1 MQNHFD
7 ILLIILLF
15 FNFCTCYDITVDR
28 GTPRSAAKPRY
39 RNHRIGRRLIPLTKE
54 VIDMMNYMSIMPI
67 NNIASQIA
75 EDVGAPELRNPLNSG
90 IRTQKTLLDRLVSLF
105 VRNTAEQ

>member
-1 MQNHFD
+1 
-7 ILLIILLF
+7 
-15 FNFCTCYDITVDR
+15 
-28 GTPRSAAKPRY
+28 
-39 RNHRIGRRLIPLTKE
+39 
-54 VIDMMNYMSIMPI
+54 MMNYMSIMPM

-90 IRTQKTLLDRLVSLF
+90 IRMEKTLLDRLVSLF